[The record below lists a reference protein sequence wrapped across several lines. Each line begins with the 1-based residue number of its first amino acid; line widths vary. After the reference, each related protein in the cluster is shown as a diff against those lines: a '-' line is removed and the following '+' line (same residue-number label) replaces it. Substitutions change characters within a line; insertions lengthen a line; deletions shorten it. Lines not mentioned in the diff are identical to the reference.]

1 MIVNNTNKAINE
13 LFSSLHNRLRMDLE
27 ALTKSSEFVFDSI
40 DRVYY
45 KCHRVSL
52 SHAG

>member
-1 MIVNNTNKAINE
+1 
-13 LFSSLHNRLRMDLE
+13 MDLE